1 MSWSLQIIGG
11 DLSPISDQSGL
22 KIATGKDKT
31 LQDLKLA
38 LYESM
43 GTDPMHPEYGSLI
56 DGGRL
61 PNGTIVES
69 SVGSDSTSLFRIEE
83 EVSRI
88 IQNYTIQQNIR
99 IKSDIASFGKTTI
112 ADSEIIKSVRSIG
125 TKRFGSKL
133 ILQVNI
139 VMRNSNSV
147 TITQPL
153 G

>member
-1 MSWSLQIIGG
+1 
-11 DLSPISDQSGL
+11 
-22 KIATGKDKT
+22 
-31 LQDLKLA
+31 
-38 LYESM
+38 M

-69 SVGSDSTSLFRIEE
+69 FVGSDSTSLFRIEE

-88 IQNYTIQQNIR
+88 IQNYSIQQNIR